1 MLCRAY
7 KLERP
12 EKGCLLVNHWMKEVV
27 ILEEYSPEYGAR
39 GRRVGSG
46 APQVSAEDIIRWP
59 PLALEL
65 ELTEN
70 RWQPLSASDNLL
82 RQTGVLGYLP
92 EQMPTALWEV
102 LVLLLASPTENK
114 KVLEAFFDTGLS
126 PRRGMLAYLK
136 LLLKVEE
143 RVKAFDG
150 IPEVRQIIEREIN
163 L

>member
-1 MLCRAY
+1 MCRAY

-12 EKGCLLVNHWMKEVV
+12 EKGCLLVNHWKKDVV

-39 GRRVGSG
+39 GRRVGLQDG
-46 APQVSAEDIIRWP
+46 VEETIRWP

-70 RWQPLSASDNLL
+70 RWQPLSVSDNLL
-82 RQTGVLGYLP
+82 WKTGVLKYLP
-92 EQMPTALWEV
+92 EQMTTALWEV
-102 LVLLLASPTENK
+102 LVLLLASPSENK

-150 IPEVRQIIEREIN
+150 IPEVRQIVEREIN